1 MDEQLTLFLQ
11 HLQVER
17 GASPHTLAAYGRDLR
32 SYLAF
37 LKEDGCS
44 TLAAVERRQ
53 VLRYLAHLRAAG
65 LSASSAAR
73 RLSALRQFHRYLLS
87 TPHGA
92 GRDPTAHLEAP
103 RRGRPLPKALGPGEV
118 EKLLRQ
124 PETATPLGLRDK
136 AMLELLYA
144 TGLRVSELLALSPQQ
159 VNLELGFLLAYGK
172 GGKERVVPLGE
183 VARQWVRRYLD
194 QARPRLMKRE
204 VRQVGRVRPVGPP
217 LFVTRSGG
225 RMTRQ
230 RFWGVVRGY
239 ARLAGF
245 TRHLSPHM
253 LRHSFATHLLERG
266 ADLRAVQVMLG
277 HADISTTQIYT
288 QVSHERLK
296 KVHRQYHPRG

>member
-32 SYLAF
+32 RYLAF
-37 LKEDGCS
+37 LREAGCS

-87 TPHGA
+87 HPDVTS
-92 GRDPTAHLEAP
+92 GRDPTAHLETP

-124 PETATPLGLRDK
+124 PATATPLGLRDK

-159 VNLELGFLLAYGK
+159 VNLELGFLSAYGK
-172 GGKERVVPLGE
+172 GGKE
-183 VARQWVRRYLD
+183 
-194 QARPRLMKRE
+194 
-204 VRQVGRVRPVGPP
+204 
-217 LFVTRSGG
+217 
-225 RMTRQ
+225 
-230 RFWGVVRGY
+230 
-239 ARLAGF
+239 
-245 TRHLSPHM
+245 
-253 LRHSFATHLLERG
+253 
-266 ADLRAVQVMLG
+266 
-277 HADISTTQIYT
+277 
-288 QVSHERLK
+288 
-296 KVHRQYHPRG
+296 

>member
-1 MDEQLTLFLQ
+1 MDDQLAQFLQ

-17 GASPHTLAAYGRDLR
+17 GASPHTLLAYGRDLR
-32 SYLAF
+32 RYLVF
-37 LKEDGCS
+37 LREAGCS

-53 VLRYLAHLRAAG
+53 VLNYLAHLRAAG

-73 RLSALRQFHRYLLS
+73 HLSALRQLHRYLLS
-87 TPHGA
+87 TPHGPSQA
-92 GRDPTAHLEAP
+92 GGRDPTAHLETP
-103 RRGRPLPKALGPGEV
+103 RRGRPLPKALGPAEV

-124 PETATPLGLRDK
+124 PATETPLGLRDK

-183 VARQWVRRYLD
+183 VARRWVRRYLD
-194 QARPRLMKRE
+194 QARPRLMK
-204 VRQVGRVRPVGPP
+204 GRTASA
-217 LFVTRSGG
+217 LFVTRLGS

-239 ARLAGF
+239 ARLAGI